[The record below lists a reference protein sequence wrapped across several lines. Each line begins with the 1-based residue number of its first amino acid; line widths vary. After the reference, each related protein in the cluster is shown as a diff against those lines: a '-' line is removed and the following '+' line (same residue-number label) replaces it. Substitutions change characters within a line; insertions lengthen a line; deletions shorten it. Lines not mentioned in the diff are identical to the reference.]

1 MIVKTKTAKLRNTSG
16 VVITGTHYTNLKSE
30 MGNQKEEQ
38 EKREENE
45 RLSARDGSSGHSGNR
60 KGGSLAA
67 GLGAFPS
74 ASTDFR
80 I

>member
-1 MIVKTKTAKLRNTSG
+1 
-16 VVITGTHYTNLKSE
+16 

-45 RLSARDGSSGHSGNR
+45 RLSARDGSSGHSENMKRGP
-60 KGGSLAA
+60 LAA